1 MATHSV
7 ILAWRVPLDKGAWWS
22 AVHRVTESDTTE
34 ATSHTPAGRGHK
46 PRRAGGFL
54 KPEEEKRDSSL
65 DFQGVTC
72 PVDILIPAHEDP
84 CGTSNLQNWKIINSC
99 LFSD

>member
-54 KPEEEKRDSSL
+54 KPEGGEGDVMGREVGGGFIFGNACK
-65 DFQGVTC
+65 
-72 PVDILIPAHEDP
+72 
-84 CGTSNLQNWKIINSC
+84 N
-99 LFSD
+99 